1 MVESREPLKEL
12 REDEA
17 GFDAQNRD
25 SWAKRR
31 GFGAASLLLSAALRF
46 IAGLVNALAGSK
58 CPFLPACDSRWSAR
72 VWLGRKRIRG
82 GVLNENGGFMR
93 CRRSLRGRKLRFES
107 LMVITDGKW

>member
-12 REDEA
+12 REDET
-17 GFDAQNRD
+17 GFDGQNRD

-31 GFGAASLLLSAALRF
+31 GFGAASLLLSAALRL

-72 VWLGRKRIRG
+72 VWLGRKRICG
-82 GVLNENGGFMR
+82 GVLSGSGGFAR
-93 CRRSLRGRKLRFES
+93 CYGLLRGRELRFES